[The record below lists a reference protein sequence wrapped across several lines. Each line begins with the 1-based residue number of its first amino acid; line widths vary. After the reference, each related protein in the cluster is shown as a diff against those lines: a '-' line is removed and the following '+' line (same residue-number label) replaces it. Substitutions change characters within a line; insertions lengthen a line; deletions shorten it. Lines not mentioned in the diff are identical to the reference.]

1 MQKIIDYVDR
11 FFKGKPEDR
20 NYSLTT
26 DDMIVFI
33 KEFQHA
39 DGDGLFYMITSLFR
53 YGYVKGYRACK
64 AEQKK
69 GGKA

>member
-1 MQKIIDYVDR
+1 
-11 FFKGKPEDR
+11 
-20 NYSLTT
+20 
-26 DDMIVFI
+26 MIVFI